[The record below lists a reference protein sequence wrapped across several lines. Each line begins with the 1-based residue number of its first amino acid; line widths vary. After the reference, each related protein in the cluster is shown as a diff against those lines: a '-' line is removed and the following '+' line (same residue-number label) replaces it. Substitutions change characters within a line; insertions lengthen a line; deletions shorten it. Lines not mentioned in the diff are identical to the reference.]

1 MEKKLKLREE
11 AENVE
16 RDRRMNMEEENK
28 YDFGS
33 YLLDKSKGLGISR
46 HKPSGG
52 RTTGGGKKSG
62 FAGIGG
68 ISGLSGS
75 KPPTS
80 TAKPSGMSTLISQ
93 DKTPTKRKT
102 GVTKR

>member
-1 MEKKLKLREE
+1 
-11 AENVE
+11 
-16 RDRRMNMEEENK
+16 MNMEEESK

-33 YLLDKSKGLGISR
+33 YLLDKSKGIGVGR
-46 HKPSGG
+46 AKNTGG
-52 RTTGGGKKSG
+52 RTSHGGKKGG

-80 TAKPSGMSTLISQ
+80 T
-93 DKTPTKRKT
+93 
-102 GVTKR
+102 

>member
-1 MEKKLKLREE
+1 MREDNE
-11 AENVE
+11 IQE
-16 RDRRMNMEEENK
+16 RDRRMNMEEESK

-33 YLLDKSKGLGISR
+33 YLLDKSKGIGVGR
-46 HKPSGG
+46 GQKPGG
-52 RTTGGGKKSG
+52 RTSHGKKGG

-80 TAKPSGMSTLISQ
+80 TQKPSGMNTAV
-93 DKTPTKRKT
+93 
-102 GVTKR
+102 G